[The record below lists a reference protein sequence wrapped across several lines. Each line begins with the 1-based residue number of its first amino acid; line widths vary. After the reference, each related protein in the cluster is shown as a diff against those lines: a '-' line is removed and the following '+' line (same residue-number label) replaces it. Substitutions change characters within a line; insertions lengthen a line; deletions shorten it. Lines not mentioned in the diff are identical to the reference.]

1 MNESKDFHDL
11 VGTQY
16 AGQGRN
22 PSKADYA
29 QGVPAVASGRI
40 AVDHLGV
47 QRWAESGD
55 KFYGVG
61 KTHSELPAGI
71 YRCIMT
77 DAGPMLVKQKVETD
91 NLLELPDDAGAT
103 LLAEFAKFWQIA
115 PKFRERGFLHKRGFL
130 LWGPPGG
137 GKTSMLMLMCK
148 RLIDEQSGVV
158 LFLDTP
164 QVAAA
169 CLQMARKIEPQR
181 PMIAIMEDL
190 DALVR
195 NYGENEYLALL
206 DGEAQVDSIVFLGT
220 TNYPELLDP
229 RFTDRPSR
237 FDTIRFI
244 GMPSP
249 AARRMY
255 LKTKEPSLSEE
266 DLNVWVDASDG
277 FSVAHLKE
285 MIIAARC
292 FDQSLKEV
300 VDRLDKMR
308 WKRPSSADTPDRRQ
322 TGFLSNGLGGMRI
335 GGGHP

>member
-1 MNESKDFHDL
+1 MSDNFHDL
-11 VGTQY
+11 VGTQRSANISGMMAPKSY
-16 AGQGRN
+16 PPVAEATLN
-22 PSKADYA
+22 PM
-29 QGVPAVASGRI
+29 VN
-40 AVDHLGV
+40 HLGV
-47 QRWAESGD
+47 QRWAENGD
-55 KFYGVG
+55 AFYGVG
-61 KTHSELPAGI
+61 TTHSALPAGI
-71 YRCIMT
+71 YRCVSTQM
-77 DAGPMLVKQKVETD
+77 GPMLVKQKIETD
-91 NLLELPDDAGAT
+91 NLLEMPDDAGAT
-103 LLAEFAKFWQIA
+103 LLAEFATFWNISAKFKQ
-115 PKFRERGFLHKRGFL
+115 RGFLHKRGFL

-148 RLIDEQSGVV
+148 RLIKEQSGVV
-158 LFLDTP
+158 LFLDNP
-164 QVAAA
+164 SLAAQ
-169 CLQMARKIEPQR
+169 CLQMARKIEPNR

-249 AARRMY
+249 AARRLY
-255 LKTKEPSLSEE
+255 LKTKEPSLDDDELST
-266 DLNVWVDASDG
+266 WVDASDG

-285 MIIAARC
+285 MIIAVRC
-292 FDQSLKEV
+292 FDQPLSEV

-308 WKRPSSADTPDRRQ
+308 WKRPSSSDMPDRRMN
-322 TGFLSNGLGGMRI
+322 GFLGNGMS
-335 GGGHP
+335 H